1 LGAEREVV
9 LSMPTPIVAARH
21 IRSTVLL
28 SSVAAVRSA
37 GFGDAYMKALDPQ
50 HRSFIEGSVV
60 GMWVPMET
68 AVAHYRACDS
78 LGMSNDTAVSLGRS
92 VFDRTAGTL
101 LGTVVKL
108 SKASGVTPWT
118 ILPLFQRFWGRGFDG
133 GGIAVYKLGPKD
145 AQIDAVA
152 IPVNDVRYFRHA
164 LRGLVMGVLDMFSAK
179 TYVRELVGIK
189 RDDGA
194 AHLRVQWA

>member
-1 LGAEREVV
+1 LGSEREVV
-9 LSMPTPIVAARH
+9 LSMPTPLVAARH

-28 SSVAAVRSA
+28 SSVAAIRSA
-37 GFGDAYMKALDPQ
+37 GLGEAYMSALDPK

-60 GMWVPMET
+60 GMWVPMDT
-68 AVAHYRACDS
+68 AMAHYRACDS
-78 LGMSNDTAVSLGRS
+78 LGMSNDTAASLGRS

-108 SKASGVTPWT
+108 SKASGVNPWT
-118 ILPLFQRFWGRGFDG
+118 ILPLFQRFWQRGFDG

-152 IPVNDVRYFRHA
+152 IAVNDVRYFRHA

-179 TYVRELVGIK
+179 TYVRELVGIP
-189 RDDGA
+189 RDTGA
-194 AHLRVQWA
+194 VHYRVQWA